1 MSIASKDII
10 DLYEIYQNIHEG
22 PNNPPKVNRDEQT
35 TKKVKCKD
43 GSMAVDCTAA
53 DAEWEKQQK
62 NKSQNNQ
69 STSGT
74 TDLDTS
80 TVDTNNNKTDN
91 KTDKTDIKTD
101 KTDNKTDKTDNNN
114 SNGARVDGGIN
125 SSKES
130 IKDIED
136 KLLEKER
143 LRKAEE
149 EKKRQ
154 EETQRARE
162 KLEKRNK
169 EKLENQ
175 NQETDNKTD
184 NKTDIKTDIK
194 TDNKS
199 TDTKEV
205 DDYLGKEQGLP
216 GREKWLKD
224 TANSPA
230 ARSGAFTDPERWAQ
244 QLKHRQWQKDNNRG
258 AFKVKK
264 EKSKVYTNKID
275 AFLNNKKVGD
285 PKGTFKGKILSPL
298 EQEMESFQP
307 MEEDA
312 NWYKKPDGVNKLTG
326 ETSSE
331 MDRQHS
337 KKGNHADKALRVY
350 RNFRKVGD
358 TFMGNADAAAE
369 RARNPKGIERVAT
382 GLTDKLTGDKTDYDR
397 RGPSKKSKD
406 APKTDVKK
414 SETAT
419 EGFDAYDSV
428 MSYLMG
434 TSQAESIE
442 EANHIMME
450 MDGKTIMDIK
460 KIMNESQVNRAD
472 ILGGTPAAKNA
483 QRGIG
488 KYTPGP
494 GVTKDFQLDP
504 NFKIKA

>member
-91 KTDKTDIKTD
+91 KTDKTD
-101 KTDNKTDKTDNNN
+101 NKTDKTDNNN

-169 EKLENQ
+169 EK
-175 NQETDNKTD
+175 
-184 NKTDIKTDIK
+184 
-194 TDNKS
+194 
-199 TDTKEV
+199 
-205 DDYLGKEQGLP
+205 
-216 GREKWLKD
+216 
-224 TANSPA
+224 
-230 ARSGAFTDPERWAQ
+230 
-244 QLKHRQWQKDNNRG
+244 
-258 AFKVKK
+258 
-264 EKSKVYTNKID
+264 
-275 AFLNNKKVGD
+275 
-285 PKGTFKGKILSPL
+285 
-298 EQEMESFQP
+298 
-307 MEEDA
+307 
-312 NWYKKPDGVNKLTG
+312 
-326 ETSSE
+326 
-331 MDRQHS
+331 
-337 KKGNHADKALRVY
+337 
-350 RNFRKVGD
+350 
-358 TFMGNADAAAE
+358 
-369 RARNPKGIERVAT
+369 
-382 GLTDKLTGDKTDYDR
+382 
-397 RGPSKKSKD
+397 
-406 APKTDVKK
+406 
-414 SETAT
+414 
-419 EGFDAYDSV
+419 
-428 MSYLMG
+428 
-434 TSQAESIE
+434 
-442 EANHIMME
+442 
-450 MDGKTIMDIK
+450 
-460 KIMNESQVNRAD
+460 
-472 ILGGTPAAKNA
+472 
-483 QRGIG
+483 
-488 KYTPGP
+488 
-494 GVTKDFQLDP
+494 
-504 NFKIKA
+504 

>member
-91 KTDKTDIKTD
+91 KTDKTDNKTDKTDIKTD

-169 EKLENQ
+169 EK
-175 NQETDNKTD
+175 
-184 NKTDIKTDIK
+184 
-194 TDNKS
+194 
-199 TDTKEV
+199 
-205 DDYLGKEQGLP
+205 
-216 GREKWLKD
+216 
-224 TANSPA
+224 
-230 ARSGAFTDPERWAQ
+230 
-244 QLKHRQWQKDNNRG
+244 
-258 AFKVKK
+258 
-264 EKSKVYTNKID
+264 
-275 AFLNNKKVGD
+275 
-285 PKGTFKGKILSPL
+285 
-298 EQEMESFQP
+298 
-307 MEEDA
+307 
-312 NWYKKPDGVNKLTG
+312 
-326 ETSSE
+326 
-331 MDRQHS
+331 
-337 KKGNHADKALRVY
+337 
-350 RNFRKVGD
+350 
-358 TFMGNADAAAE
+358 
-369 RARNPKGIERVAT
+369 
-382 GLTDKLTGDKTDYDR
+382 
-397 RGPSKKSKD
+397 
-406 APKTDVKK
+406 
-414 SETAT
+414 
-419 EGFDAYDSV
+419 
-428 MSYLMG
+428 
-434 TSQAESIE
+434 
-442 EANHIMME
+442 
-450 MDGKTIMDIK
+450 
-460 KIMNESQVNRAD
+460 
-472 ILGGTPAAKNA
+472 
-483 QRGIG
+483 
-488 KYTPGP
+488 
-494 GVTKDFQLDP
+494 
-504 NFKIKA
+504 

>member
-1 MSIASKDII
+1 MSIASKDIL
-10 DLYEIYQNIHEG
+10 DLYEIYQNLHEES
-22 PNNPPKVNRDEQT
+22 KSEE
-35 TKKVKCKD
+35 KKVKCKD

-62 NKSQNNQ
+62 NKSQNQSNNTTTVNQ
-69 STSGT
+69 DDSTT
-74 TDLDTS
+74 
-80 TVDTNNNKTDN
+80 DTNNNKTDN
-91 KTDKTDIKTD
+91 KTDNKTNN
-101 KTDNKTDKTDNNN
+101 KTDNKADSTGSKYDSDQ
-114 SNGARVDGGIN
+114 ARVDGGIN

-130 IKDIED
+130 IKAIED

-162 KLEKRNK
+162 R
-169 EKLENQ
+169 LENQ
-175 NQETDNKTD
+175 NNKNDNKTD
-184 NKTDIKTDIK
+184 NKTDNNNNNNNNTDNKTDIK
-194 TDNKS
+194 TNNNS
-199 TDTKEV
+199 NDTKEV
-205 DDYLGKEQGLP
+205 DDYLGKSQGLLN
-216 GREKWLKD
+216 KDDWLKK

-230 ARSGAFTDPERWAQ
+230 AKSGAFTDDERWAQ
-244 QLKHRQWQKDNNRG
+244 QLKHRKWQQDNNRG

-285 PKGTFKGKILSPL
+285 AKGTNNYKILSPL

-312 NWYKKPDGVNKLTG
+312 NWYKKPDGVNKKTG

-337 KKGNHADKALRVY
+337 KKGNPADKALRVY

-369 RARNPKGIERVAT
+369 RARNPQGIERVAT